1 MPSTRRTFLTASG
14 GTLAALAGCANVQD
28 STDSPSDTLTAADVP
43 TPSAGDAD
51 RATQTPRAPTPLDVS
66 GAWPQRGFDAGH
78 ASVTDATGVPI
89 DGEPYWHLRRVRSGP
104 PLLADGR
111 LFHYALLGDDT
122 SGTPTLTQTP
132 PAGTAQPLDGRKAL
146 LCRDAS
152 DGRIQWTRSLDY
164 RSRWPT
170 VADGHVVVA
179 GKGAV
184 AAFRTSDG
192 RESWRHD
199 LGDRV
204 ATVTTASDGTV
215 LVSTQ
220 FVRESD
226 REPDVR
232 AYRASDGTRRW
243 TASSPK
249 WQAGLA
255 CSGDTVFALSAQHQ
269 VGSVLTARA
278 LSDGDER
285 WSVRIDDDGLPR
297 APLVAGRTVYV
308 SSDRGLL
315 ALEAGDGSRR
325 WREED
330 TSGVAATDDG
340 VYAVQ
345 DGRLGALDPDD
356 ANERWSVSADGD
368 REYRGVPAVGREAI
382 YVEKGGFPADVVALD
397 REDGSER
404 WSYRLPETVVGGDMV
419 TSGLAGQPTVAEGA
433 VYAYAQDCLY
443 AFGPA
448 EN

>member
-1 MPSTRRTFLTASG
+1 MPSTRRTFLTTSG
-14 GTLAALAGCANVQD
+14 AALAALAGCTNRNAT
-28 STDSPSDTLTAADVP
+28 TDSPSDTLTAADVP

-51 RATQTPRAPTPLDVS
+51 RATQTPRDPMPLDVS

-78 ASVTDATGVPI
+78 AGVTAATGVPT

-104 PLLADGR
+104 PLLGDGR
-111 LFHYALLGDDT
+111 LFYYAQLGDDT

-146 LCRDAS
+146 VCRDAS
-152 DGRIQWTRSLDY
+152 DGRLRWTRSLDY
-164 RSRWPT
+164 HSRWPT
-170 VADGHVVVA
+170 VADGHVVAA
-179 GKGAV
+179 GAGIV
-184 AAFRTSDG
+184 AAYRTSDG
-192 RESWRHD
+192 REAWRHD

-204 ATVTTASDGTV
+204 ATATTASAGTV

-220 FVRESD
+220 FVRESA

-232 AYRASDGTRRW
+232 AHRVSDGNRRW
-243 TASSPK
+243 KRSSPK

-255 CSGDTVFALSAQHQ
+255 ASGGTVFALSAQHQ
-269 VGSVLTARA
+269 VGSVLTACA

-285 WSVRIDDDGLPR
+285 WSVKIEDDGLPR
-297 APLVAGRTVYV
+297 APLVADGTVYV

-330 TSGVAATDDG
+330 TSGVAAMGDG

-345 DGRLGALDPDD
+345 DGRLCVLDRVD

-382 YVEKGGFPADVVALD
+382 YVEKGGFPADFVALD

-404 WSYRLPETVVGGDMV
+404 WSYRLPETTVGGDMV

-433 VYAYAQDCLY
+433 VYAYAQDGLY
-443 AFGPA
+443 AFGLA
-448 EN
+448 GN